1 MKRLVTVGRAF
12 VAALVVGTAA
22 VVGGETLTQSQ
33 WMSQVGPSVTDYS
46 VLQKTVSNLAL
57 GDRVAFTQNA
67 LKAVSRLPVS
77 NEEKAAAF
85 VRTAVGC
92 LEGKT
97 GDVKKDIIAEIFA
110 DIPVEYLPMVTEE
123 LAKRFDQKRNNL
135 SDDAFDKIASETIE
149 AAAARNAKTDEPSVR
164 NSFVALCFLRAAKSP
179 ESLKNGLIAKLPDE
193 RQRNLAASWI
203 PSVLASDGK
212 DYSAL
217 TTAADVDADSV
228 VQPSSSAT
236 FGGPAVDR
244 LLADLNKGDSI
255 SGAQGDSTSDSPSTD
270 GSLGGAIADA
280 GGDFTED
287 AVFDDGMTTGTGIL
301 RSPTTGGG
309 LQRTVLPYQNQ
320 VITIITDG
328 GDGTSTKHRG
338 HKAE

>member
-1 MKRLVTVGRAF
+1 MKRLVTVGRTF
-12 VAALVVGTAA
+12 VAALVVGSAA

-110 DIPVEYLPMVTEE
+110 VTPVEYLPMVTEE

-135 SDDAFDKIASETIE
+135 SDDEFEKIASETLE
-149 AAAARNAKTDEPSVR
+149 AAAERNAKTDEPSVR
-164 NSFVALCFLRAAKSP
+164 NAFVALCFLRAAKSP
-179 ESLKNGLIAKLPDE
+179 DSLKNGLIAKLPDE
-193 RQRNLAASWI
+193 RQRNLASTWI
-203 PSVLASDGK
+203 PSVLASEGK

-217 TTAADVDADSV
+217 TSAADVDADSV
-228 VQPSSSAT
+228 VQPSSSAAV
-236 FGGPAVDR
+236 FGGLAVDR
-244 LLADLNKGDSI
+244 LLADLNQSDSVN
-255 SGAQGDSTSDSPSTD
+255 GAQGTSSSDSPKTTP
-270 GSLGGAIADA
+270 SLLQLP
-280 GGDFTED
+280 
-287 AVFDDGMTTGTGIL
+287 L
-301 RSPTTGGG
+301 R
-309 LQRTVLPYQNQ
+309 
-320 VITIITDG
+320 
-328 GDGTSTKHRG
+328 
-338 HKAE
+338 